1 MLDFCNFAV
10 LVVVENAYSFTQCVN
25 LLDNNS
31 SKAQPNMFGFTEVGG
46 CSGNKKQPFLGLF
59 LVKKLIRLR

>member
-10 LVVVENAYSFTQCVN
+10 LVVVENAYSFTQRVN

-31 SKAQPNMFGFTEVGG
+31 LKAQPNMFGFTEVGG
-46 CSGNKKQPFLGLF
+46 CSGNKKTALF
-59 LVKKLIRLR
+59 GAVSG